1 MRGATDAVKGGGE
14 VKKFQPTRP
23 LRGATRI
30 APRTASTSSKIVVF
44 ASLNFNPRAPC
55 GARPAP
61 PVTGAINILY
71 FNPRAPCGARLLLPP
86 LRLRL
91 FHFNPRAPC
100 GARHMQ
106 YQACE
111 TYEHFNPRAP
121 CGARRRRVH
130 ILHVT
135 SYFNP
140 RAPCGARRIISLFQT
155 ALFISTH
162 APLAGRDR
170 CTRGIMIPNQDFNP
184 RAPCGARP
192 HELVGQYFTEV
203 FQPTR
208 PLRGATAVQIC
219 CHRHIAISTHAPL
232 AGRDKNRCNATD
244 RYKISTHAPLAGR
257 DKRVSE
263 PIHNSSISTHAPL
276 AGRDGACCDRR
287 LSTIAN
293 FNPRAPCG
301 ARHAAETRVP
311 EAFHFNPRAPC
322 GARRARGE
330 NGRCSL

>member
-1 MRGATDAVKGGGE
+1 
-14 VKKFQPTRP
+14 
-23 LRGATRI
+23 
-30 APRTASTSSKIVVF
+30 
-44 ASLNFNPRAPC
+44 
-55 GARPAP
+55 
-61 PVTGAINILY
+61 
-71 FNPRAPCGARLLLPP
+71 
-86 LRLRL
+86 
-91 FHFNPRAPC
+91 
-100 GARHMQ
+100 MQ

>member
-1 MRGATDAVKGGGE
+1 MRPV
-14 VKKFQPTRP
+14 Q
-23 LRGATRI
+23 LRQ
-30 APRTASTSSKIVVF
+30 V
-44 ASLNFNPRAPC
+44 
-55 GARPAP
+55 
-61 PVTGAINILY
+61 
-71 FNPRAPCGARLLLPP
+71 
-86 LRLRL
+86 
-91 FHFNPRAPC
+91 
-100 GARHMQ
+100 
-106 YQACE
+106 
-111 TYEHFNPRAP
+111 
-121 CGARRRRVH
+121 
-130 ILHVT
+130 